1 MVDDPK
7 MGQVGPG
14 ACYRL
19 FLAAVLGTTVLAA
32 VGCGN
37 KESSPTGTRQT
48 TSSSASGTFNPGGGK
63 ESTATGMMKYDLN
76 KHPMNKVVCDPF
88 ETGTS
93 TDPLFGV
100 KASLHY
106 KKANQPA
113 WSSVADYINQGQKST
128 RELFFSDLFVPTRLF
143 DKGFATQSSEVVKD
157 DNGNK
162 LIEYF
167 ALKFETNLVL
177 SPLDPEGDYELAMLA
192 DDGAVVRVNIDGVWK
207 TIVNNDGTHP
217 TKMGCATN
225 LIPMVRGVAR
235 PIEISYYQGPR
246 YHIAHMLMWRPSHT
260 SMLGK
265 DAECGKEG
273 NNYFFDPDHGSAP
286 MAAYTRIYGRN
297 WRPVH
302 PENFMLST
310 GGQSYN
316 PCTEGGV
323 LPAISNV
330 IVEEVRATELTI
342 SFETDVPTVG
352 QVLYQQTGSAAIN
365 LTTADNQLRR
375 VHRVTVTG
383 LSQGTEYKLQPVATG
398 EDLGRTVGDAVMITT
413 FTLGL

>member
-1 MVDDPK
+1 MVDYPK

-14 ACYRL
+14 VSYRL
-19 FLAAVLGTTVLAA
+19 FLAGALATTVATSLF
-32 VGCGN
+32 GCGN
-37 KESSPTGTRQT
+37 KDSSPTSTRQI
-48 TSSSASGTFNPGGGK
+48 SSSADATFNPGGGK
-63 ESTATGMMKYDLN
+63 ESTATGMMKFDLN

-88 ETGTS
+88 ETGNS
-93 TDPLFGV
+93 TDPLMGV

-106 KKANQPA
+106 KKAGQPA
-113 WSSVADYINQGQKST
+113 WTSVADYINQGQKST
-128 RELFFSDLFVPTRLF
+128 RELFFSDLFVPTRMF
-143 DKGFATQSSEVVKD
+143 DKGFATQSSETVKD
-157 DNGNK
+157 DAGNK

-177 SPLDPEGDYELAMLA
+177 SPLDPEGDYELSMLA

-217 TKMGCATN
+217 TRMGCATN
-225 LIPMVRGVAR
+225 LVPMVRGVSR

-246 YHIAHMLMWRPSHT
+246 YHIAHMLMWKLSHPAE
-260 SMLGK
+260 LGK

-273 NNYFFDPDHGSAP
+273 NNYFFDPNNGSVP
-286 MAAYTRIYGRN
+286 MAAYGRLFGRN

-302 PENFMLST
+302 PENFQLSA

-323 LPAISNV
+323 LPVISNV
-330 IVEEVRATELTI
+330 VVEEVLATDVVI
-342 SFETDVPTVG
+342 SFETDIPTAS
-352 QVLYQQTGSAAIN
+352 QVLYQKTGSTAIN
-365 LTTADNQLRR
+365 LTPADNQLRR
-375 VHRVTVTG
+375 VHRVQISG
-383 LSQGTEYKLQPVATG
+383 LTQGTEYRLQPVATG
-398 EDLGRTVGDAVMITT
+398 EDLGRTVGDAVMVTT